1 MCNSTSSMPQSTASS
16 SSTSSVPQNTAE
28 GSVMVVYTY
37 IYMLVSLTVACTYIS
52 FFFDTK
58 KVDWST
64 FSHVQVRQRVDQTCF
79 QSSHSSL
86 RGIFRVIRAVG

>member
-1 MCNSTSSMPQSTASS
+1 MPQSTASS

-37 IYMLVSLTVACTYIS
+37 IYAGLANGSMYKYIIFSLPK
-52 FFFDTK
+52 K
-58 KVDWST
+58 KVDWTT